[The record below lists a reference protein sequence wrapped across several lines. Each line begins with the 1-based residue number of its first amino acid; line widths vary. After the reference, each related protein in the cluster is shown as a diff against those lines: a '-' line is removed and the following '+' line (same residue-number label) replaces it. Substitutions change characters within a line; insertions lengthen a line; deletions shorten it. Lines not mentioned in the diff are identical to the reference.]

1 MSTGQQEC
9 VVSHLGHIR
18 LSVAELESPIACLE
32 ETRLHVNECSELQFS
47 RGCRLAQRH
56 SSILNATDALAGQ
69 KGARISFVRSH
80 PALRTHVER
89 GRFFNLASY
98 LHAGPESIELFMVLS
113 SYSSDTTYAGL
124 G

>member
-9 VVSHLGHIR
+9 VVSRSGHIR

-47 RGCRLAQRH
+47 RH

-69 KGARISFVRSH
+69 KGARISFVLSH

-98 LHAGPESIELFMVLS
+98 LHAGPESIVLFMVLS